1 MTISDRPRQPL
12 SEGRRRLALCMGDRP
27 RSRLVWMT
35 FCLVCGVALAFAV
48 APAATAVAQ
57 GGPYGEV
64 ALSLD
69 VDGPLVVGHPAT
81 VTASGVAPSPFV
93 LTVFADPLARPC
105 PASAAGRPTEAEPVV
120 SGLGVE
126 NAFSVDADYRPQS
139 TGDVTLCAYLGPSED
154 LPVVTATTSR
164 IVRNPILKASV
175 ARHTVPLALR
185 RHGFARRVIHAVRPR
200 CKRRGRQV
208 FHCRFGAHFPGYK
221 LVGRGQVRMKA
232 DGVAY
237 RFRVRAQGVRF
248 ILTDSNEERA
258 SG

>member
-1 MTISDRPRQPL
+1 MT
-12 SEGRRRLALCMGDRP
+12 LC
-27 RSRLVWMT
+27 L
-35 FCLVCGVALAFAV
+35 LCGVALAFAV
-48 APAATAVAQ
+48 APAATAEAQ

-69 VDGPLVVGHPAT
+69 VDGPLVVGHRAT

-105 PASAAGRPTEAEPVV
+105 PASAVGRPTEAEVLI
-120 SGLGVE
+120 SGLGVD

-139 TGDVTLCAYLGPSED
+139 PGDLTLCAYLGPSED
-154 LPVVTATTSR
+154 MPAATATTSR
-164 IVRNPILKASV
+164 IVRDPFLKASV

-185 RHGFARRVIHAVRPR
+185 RHGFARRVIHAVKPR

-208 FHCRFGAHFPGYK
+208 FRCRFGADFPGYK
-221 LVGRGQVRMKA
+221 LVGRGQVRMNA
-232 DGVAY
+232 VGVAY